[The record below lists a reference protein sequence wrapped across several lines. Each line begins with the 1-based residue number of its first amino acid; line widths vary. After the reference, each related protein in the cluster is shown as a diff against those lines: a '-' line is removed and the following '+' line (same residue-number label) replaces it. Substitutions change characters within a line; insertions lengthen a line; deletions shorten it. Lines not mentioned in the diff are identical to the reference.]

1 MIHAI
6 GVEKNSRYIRI
17 LDVISIQMIDMLTA
31 MENENGNKEKVFK
44 YVAAT
49 EGVKLRIPL
58 EINVL
63 CTLWVLAGDK
73 NKI

>member
-1 MIHAI
+1 
-6 GVEKNSRYIRI
+6 
-17 LDVISIQMIDMLTA
+17 MIDMLTA

-49 EGVKLRIPL
+49 EGVKLSIPL